1 MGFRLTQSNH
11 KNSGRTLIL
20 GTGLLAR
27 ELVRE
32 MRLRPQR
39 DYLIVGI
46 LSESAHVQDAFA
58 DITVTGTLIDMQRVI
73 AETKP
78 SRIIVALDIKRGNMP
93 VNQLMEVR
101 IRKGII
107 IEDGQQLYERLTGK
121 IAIESINPSSVIF
134 SSDYRPTQVE
144 LGSARLMSVVLALF
158 GLVCVIPLLVV
169 VATAIKID
177 SRGPVLFFQDRLGLG
192 DRRFKLYKFRTMFC
206 ETTRTSEWVRDN
218 GHRIT
223 RVGRWL
229 RKFRIDELPQFFN
242 VLAGDMNIVGPRPHP
257 ASNFEL
263 LVLVARNTP
272 VSGRPVPYYT
282 LRSVVRPGITGWAQV
297 RYKYANDINE
307 EIEKLRFDL
316 YYIKH
321 YSLWLDIKILFETVK
336 VVLLGRESAETA
348 TAEADKMETVRR

>member
-1 MGFRLTQSNH
+1 MVFPLTETSH
-11 KNSGRTLIL
+11 KKSGRTLIL
-20 GTGLLAR
+20 GTGLLAS

-32 MRLRPQR
+32 MRLRPR
-39 DYLIVGI
+39 PDYTIVGVI
-46 LSESAHVQDAFA
+46 SESTHRQDDFA
-58 DITVTGTLIDMQRVI
+58 DMTVTGTLADIQRVI
-73 AETKP
+73 SETNP
-78 SRIIVALDIKRGNMP
+78 ARIIVALDIQRGNMP
-93 VNQLMEVR
+93 VSQLIEAR

-107 IEDGQQLYERLTGK
+107 IEDGQQLYERLAGK
-121 IAIESINPSSVIF
+121 IAIESITPSSVIF
-134 SSDYRPTQVE
+134 SRDYRPALVE
-144 LGSARLMSVVLALF
+144 LGIARLLSVMLALI
-158 GLVCVIPLLVV
+158 GLICVIPLLIL
-169 VATAIKID
+169 VAIAIKID

-192 DRRFKLYKFRTMFC
+192 DRHFKLYKFRTMHSG
-206 ETTRTSEWVRDN
+206 TTQRSEWVRDN

-272 VSGRPVPYYT
+272 ASGRPVPYYS
-282 LRSVVRPGITGWAQV
+282 LRSMVRPGITGWAQV

-321 YSLWLDIKILFETVK
+321 YSIWLDIKILLETVK